1 MSGPDDSNLFVWDI
15 FYNHLLVFTLWLCV
29 TGEHLDHQLNLT
41 TPMAP
46 SWEATNSLTSTTM
59 IRKTW
64 QGKFSF
70 DPQVL
75 PVFGSFSFYYWIHLR
90 DWHGGDGQHHD
101 LFAGLVSVEG
111 GPRIPL
117 ISESIFEVALC
128 LKRIHSSTM
137 IFSQHSGQ
145 EPLNVVVTDKGGRY
159 DSWNLLQVNSFF
171 NSILILSS
179 RWKIRWPHR
188 PRWFTLSSCL

>member
-1 MSGPDDSNLFVWDI
+1 MVWTLNHRKSHWERDIELKCCYLQRAVSGPDDSNLFVWDI
-15 FYNHLLVFTLWLCV
+15 FYNHLLVFTLWISV

-75 PVFGSFSFYYWIHLR
+75 PVVWGLFLLLLNPSQGLTWRGRTTPRSVCRPGISWRGAQDTPHLWKYLWGSPVF
-90 DWHGGDGQHHD
+90 
-101 LFAGLVSVEG
+101 
-111 GPRIPL
+111 
-117 ISESIFEVALC
+117 
-128 LKRIHSSTM
+128 
-137 IFSQHSGQ
+137 
-145 EPLNVVVTDKGGRY
+145 
-159 DSWNLLQVNSFF
+159 
-171 NSILILSS
+171 
-179 RWKIRWPHR
+179 
-188 PRWFTLSSCL
+188 